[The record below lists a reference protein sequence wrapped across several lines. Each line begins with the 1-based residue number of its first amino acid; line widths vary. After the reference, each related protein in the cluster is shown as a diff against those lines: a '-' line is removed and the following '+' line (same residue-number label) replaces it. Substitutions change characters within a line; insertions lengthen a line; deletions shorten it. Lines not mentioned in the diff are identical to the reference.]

1 MFLCCLLGFLFS
13 VLVVIVFVFYIN
25 FMGYIY
31 NVYCVLFMSN
41 YLFKVEEEKESEEV
55 VKEEN

>member
-1 MFLCCLLGFLFS
+1 
-13 VLVVIVFVFYIN
+13 
-25 FMGYIY
+25 MGYIY